1 MTIPDYQSLMLPV
14 LQIAA
19 RGETRV
25 PAAAEVLADELGL
38 SAEQREEMLPN
49 GRQRLLHNRM
59 HWAKFYMFKAGL
71 IDQPRRGRFVA
82 SDKGRDL
89 LAQAPA
95 RIDVK
100 LLEGV
105 ALKVR

>member
-1 MTIPDYQSLMLPV
+1 MPT
-14 LQIAA
+14 
-19 RGETRV
+19 
-25 PAAAEVLADELGL
+25 AAEALADDLGL
-38 SAEQREEMLPN
+38 TAEQREEMLPS

-82 SDKGRDL
+82 SDKGRAL
-89 LAQAPA
+89 LAQNPA

-100 LLEGV
+100 LLRQIPEFE
-105 ALKVR
+105 AFYQSLIRN